1 MNGVEKLIDKI
12 KKHLEKINNKEGM
25 RNLLVI
31 LIIGIILIIIGD
43 IFIQNKNIRKSSIE
57 PETMLNNQK
66 NIDLD
71 YGSVLEKKLEDI
83 LSQLKGVDSVKV
95 MITLED
101 TVEKIPAFNT
111 TKNNETTNE
120 LDSQG
125 GTREILREDMTV
137 QVVTSSEGSLIVLK
151 EIKPT
156 VKGVIV
162 IAEGAEDLEVKETLY
177 EAVKTV
183 LGIPG
188 NKVEVYSS
196 K

>member
-1 MNGVEKLIDKI
+1 MGKLVDKT
-12 KKHLEKINNKEGM
+12 KKYLETENNKKIM
-25 RNLLVI
+25 NNLFII
-31 LIIGIILIIIGD
+31 LALGIILLIIAN
-43 IFIQNKNIRKSSIE
+43 IFIEDRNNDIKTDFEVNGNRDVL
-57 PETMLNNQK
+57 ETTEV
-66 NIDLD
+66 D
-71 YGSVLEKKLEDI
+71 YGMLLEKKLEDI
-83 LSQLKGVDSVKV
+83 LSQLKGVGKVRV

-101 TVEKIPAFNT
+101 TIEKVPAFNT
-111 TKNNETTNE
+111 TKNNEITNE
-120 LDSQG
+120 TDAHG
-125 GTREILREDMTV
+125 GTREIVRDDMTI
-137 QVVTSSEGSLIVLK
+137 QVVTGNEGGLVVLK

-162 IAEGAEDLEVKETLY
+162 IAQGAEDLEIKEMLY

>member
-1 MNGVEKLIDKI
+1 MDKIIIKI
-12 KKHLEKINNKEGM
+12 KKYLEQINNKELIK
-25 RNLLVI
+25 NLFII
-31 LIIGIILIIIGD
+31 LIIGIILIIIAD
-43 IFIQNKNIRKSSIE
+43 IFIQEKKGGSSSLELEKEI
-57 PETMLNNQK
+57 NNSS
-66 NIDLD
+66 NFEID
-71 YGSVLEKKLEDI
+71 YGSILENKLEDI
-83 LSQLKGVDSVKV
+83 LSQLKGVGAVSA

-125 GTREILREDMTV
+125 GTREIVREDMTI
-137 QVVTSSEGSLIVLK
+137 QVVTGTEGSLIVLK

-162 IAEGAEDLEVKETLY
+162 IAEGADDLEVKERLY

-183 LGIPG
+183 LGVPG
-188 NKVEVYSS
+188 NKVEVYAS

>member
-1 MNGVEKLIDKI
+1 MEKFIDKI
-12 KKHLEKINNKEGM
+12 KKYLEEANNKKFINN
-25 RNLLVI
+25 LFII
-31 LIIGIILIIIGD
+31 LIIGIILLIVAN
-43 IFIQNKNIRKSSIE
+43 IFMEQKKDRQIDLESEEISKE
-57 PETMLNNQK
+57 PINN
-66 NIDLD
+66 DLD
-71 YGSVLEKKLEDI
+71 YGVVLERKLESI
-83 LSQLKGVDSVKV
+83 LSQIKGVSKVKV

-120 LDSQG
+120 IDSQG
-125 GTREILREDMTV
+125 GTREIVREDTTI
-137 QVVTSSEGSLIVLK
+137 QVVTGSEGSLMVLK
-151 EIKPT
+151 EIRPT

-162 IAEGAEDLEVKETLY
+162 IAEGVEDLRVKEMLY

>member
-1 MNGVEKLIDKI
+1 M
-12 KKHLEKINNKEGM
+12 
-25 RNLLVI
+25 
-31 LIIGIILIIIGD
+31 
-43 IFIQNKNIRKSSIE
+43 SSSE
-57 PETMLNNQK
+57 Q
-66 NIDLD
+66 D
-71 YGSVLEKKLEDI
+71 YGSLLEVKLEDA
-83 LSQLKGVDSVKV
+83 LSQLKGVNKVKV

-120 LDSQG
+120 IDSQG
-125 GTREILREDMTV
+125 GTREIIRDDMTI
-137 QVVTSSEGSLIVLK
+137 QVVTSNEGGLVVLK

-162 IAEGAEDLEVKETLY
+162 IADGAEDIEIKEMLY

>member
-1 MNGVEKLIDKI
+1 MEKLIDKI

>member
-1 MNGVEKLIDKI
+1 MDRLI
-12 KKHLEKINNKEGM
+12 KKLKKYLEQINNKELIK
-25 RNLLVI
+25 NLFII
-31 LIIGIILIIIGD
+31 LIIGIIFIIVAD
-43 IFIQNKNIRKSSIE
+43 IFFHERKESNPRIE
-57 PETMLNNQK
+57 LENGIDNNSRIGTDYET
-66 NIDLD
+66 
-71 YGSVLEKKLEDI
+71 VLENKLEHI
-83 LSQLKGVDSVKV
+83 LSKLKGVESVEV

-101 TVEKIPAFNT
+101 TIERIPAFNT

-125 GTREILREDMTV
+125 GTREIVREDMTI
-137 QVVTSSEGSLIVLK
+137 QVVTGSEGSLIVLK

-162 IAEGAEDLEVKETLY
+162 IAEGAGDLEVKERLY

-188 NKVEVYSS
+188 NKVEVYAS

>member
-1 MNGVEKLIDKI
+1 MNKVDKI
-12 KKHLEKINNKEGM
+12 IGRIKKYLTQINNKDLIK
-25 RNLLVI
+25 NLFIILIIGVI
-31 LIIGIILIIIGD
+31 LIIIAD
-43 IFIQNKNIRKSSIE
+43 IFLQEKKG
-57 PETMLNNQK
+57 
-66 NIDLD
+66 IDSNLKLENEINYTSNLEMD
-71 YGSVLEKKLEDI
+71 YGTILENKLEHV
-83 LSQLKGVDSVKV
+83 LSQLKGVGSVKV

-101 TVEKIPAFNT
+101 TVERIPAFNT

-125 GTREILREDMTV
+125 GTREIVREDMTI
-137 QVVTSSEGSLIVLK
+137 QVVTGSEGSPVVLK

-162 IAEGAEDLEVKETLY
+162 IAEGAEDLEVKERLY
-177 EAVKTV
+177 QAVKTV

-188 NKVEVYSS
+188 NKVEVYAS